1 MNYTEFVNA
10 VKEKLTQELNGG
22 VRVNIYTTKKN
33 NATERTGLIL
43 ETPGVNISPTIYLE
57 EFFELYEKG
66 KQMDWI
72 IEDLVELYEEIRQ
85 EKSWDY
91 ERMLSFEGV
100 KDRIIFRLIN
110 TEKNKELLLDVPHR
124 EFLDLS
130 LVFAVLVEADNDG
143 TAVMLIKDLH
153 MRQWKVTKEQLWNV
167 AKENTKRLL
176 PAECFGMNF
185 AVYELLS
192 RSTPGEHDRENLLR
206 RTWHIHEELELPEK
220 DKMYVLSNKLKN
232 YGAAC
237 IAYPYILDML
247 AGVLKEN
254 FYVLPSSVHEVI
266 IVPESSQ
273 IRQSE
278 LERMVREINETQ
290 VPEEEI
296 LSNHAYF
303 YYAHLDSYAELEKGD
318 PVKAGD
324 LLGYMGDSGYGEE
337 GTTGEFPVHLHLG
350 IYLKEGTEEIS
361 VNPYPVLRYAE
372 NARIKCVY
380 SR

>member
-10 VKEKLTQELNGG
+10 VKEKLTQELKGG
-22 VRVNIYTTKKN
+22 VRVNVYTTTKN

-110 TEKNKELLLDVPHR
+110 TEKNKELLLDVPHKK
-124 EFLDLS
+124 FLDLS

-153 MRQWKVTKEQLWNV
+153 MRQWKVTKEQLWNA

-192 RSTPGEHDRENLLR
+192 RSTQGEHDRENLLR

-303 YYAHLDSYAELEKGD
+303 YYAQEGKLQ
-318 PVKAGD
+318 
-324 LLGYMGDSGYGEE
+324 LGKEMCIDREE
-337 GTTGEFPVHLHLG
+337 NE
-350 IYLKEGTEEIS
+350 
-361 VNPYPVLRYAE
+361 
-372 NARIKCVY
+372 
-380 SR
+380 

>member
-1 MNYTEFVNA
+1 
-10 VKEKLTQELNGG
+10 
-22 VRVNIYTTKKN
+22 
-33 NATERTGLIL
+33 
-43 ETPGVNISPTIYLE
+43 
-57 EFFELYEKG
+57 
-66 KQMDWI
+66 
-72 IEDLVELYEEIRQ
+72 
-85 EKSWDY
+85 
-91 ERMLSFEGV
+91 
-100 KDRIIFRLIN
+100 
-110 TEKNKELLLDVPHR
+110 
-124 EFLDLS
+124 
-130 LVFAVLVEADNDG
+130 
-143 TAVMLIKDLH
+143 
-153 MRQWKVTKEQLWNV
+153 MRQWKVTKEQLWNA

-303 YYAHLDSYAELEKGD
+303 YYAQEGKLQ
-318 PVKAGD
+318 
-324 LLGYMGDSGYGEE
+324 LGREMCIDREE
-337 GTTGEFPVHLHLG
+337 NE
-350 IYLKEGTEEIS
+350 
-361 VNPYPVLRYAE
+361 
-372 NARIKCVY
+372 
-380 SR
+380 

>member
-22 VRVNIYTTKKN
+22 VRVNVYTTKKN

-57 EFFELYEKG
+57 EFFEH
-66 KQMDWI
+66 
-72 IEDLVELYEEIRQ
+72 LVELYEEIRQ

-206 RTWHIHEELELPEK
+206 RTWHPEK

-266 IVPESSQ
+266 IVPESSR

-303 YYAHLDSYAELEKGD
+303 YYAQEGKLQ
-318 PVKAGD
+318 
-324 LLGYMGDSGYGEE
+324 LG
-337 GTTGEFPVHLHLG
+337 
-350 IYLKEGTEEIS
+350 KEMCIDREDNE
-361 VNPYPVLRYAE
+361 
-372 NARIKCVY
+372 
-380 SR
+380 

>member
-10 VKEKLTQELNGG
+10 VKEKLTRELNGG
-22 VRVNIYTTKKN
+22 VRVNVYTTKKN

-110 TEKNKELLLDVPHR
+110 TEKNKELLLDVPHKK
-124 EFLDLS
+124 FLDLS

-153 MRQWKVTKEQLWNV
+153 MRQWKVTKEQLWNA

-176 PAECFGMNF
+176 PAEMFRNEFC
-185 AVYELLS
+185 
-192 RSTPGEHDRENLLR
+192 
-206 RTWHIHEELELPEK
+206 
-220 DKMYVLSNKLKN
+220 
-232 YGAAC
+232 
-237 IAYPYILDML
+237 
-247 AGVLKEN
+247 
-254 FYVLPSSVHEVI
+254 SV
-266 IVPESSQ
+266 
-273 IRQSE
+273 
-278 LERMVREINETQ
+278 
-290 VPEEEI
+290 
-296 LSNHAYF
+296 
-303 YYAHLDSYAELEKGD
+303 
-318 PVKAGD
+318 
-324 LLGYMGDSGYGEE
+324 
-337 GTTGEFPVHLHLG
+337 
-350 IYLKEGTEEIS
+350 
-361 VNPYPVLRYAE
+361 
-372 NARIKCVY
+372 
-380 SR
+380 

>member
-1 MNYTEFVNA
+1 MNYIEFVNA
-10 VKEKLTQELNGG
+10 VKEKLTQKLGGG
-22 VRVNIYTTKKN
+22 VKVSVYTTTKN

-43 ETPGVNISPTIYLE
+43 ETPWVNISPTIYLE
-57 EFFELYEKG
+57 EFYSLYGEGKKMEWIIDDLAELY
-66 KQMDWI
+66 
-72 IEDLVELYEEIRQ
+72 VEIRQ

-91 ERMLSFEGV
+91 EKMLSFEGV

-110 TEKNKELLLDVPHR
+110 TENNRELLQDVPHR
-124 EFLDLS
+124 EILDLS
-130 LVFAVLVEADNDG
+130 LVFAVLVEASRDG

-153 MRQWKVTKEQLWNV
+153 MRQWKVTKKQLWDA

-185 AVYELLS
+185 AMYELLS
-192 RSTPGEHDRENLLR
+192 RSRPGEHDRENLLR
-206 RTWHIHEELELPEK
+206 KNWHIQEEQEIPEK
-220 DKMYVLSNKLKN
+220 DKMYVLSNQLKN

-237 IAYPYILDML
+237 MVYPYVLDML
-247 AGVLKEN
+247 AEVLKEN

-273 IRQSE
+273 ICLSE

-303 YYAHLDSYAELEKGD
+303 YCA
-318 PVKAGD
+318 
-324 LLGYMGDSGYGEE
+324 EE
-337 GTTGEFPVHLHLG
+337 GKLQLGRVTGSEM
-350 IYLKEGTEEIS
+350 EGR
-361 VNPYPVLRYAE
+361 V
-372 NARIKCVY
+372 
-380 SR
+380 

>member
-10 VKEKLTQELNGG
+10 VKEKLTQELKGG
-22 VRVNIYTTKKN
+22 VRVNVYTTTKN

-110 TEKNKELLLDVPHR
+110 TEKNKDLLLDVPHKK
-124 EFLDLS
+124 FLDLS

-153 MRQWKVTKEQLWNV
+153 MRQWKVTKEQLWNA

-185 AVYELLS
+185 AVCELLS

-266 IVPESSQ
+266 IVPESSR

-303 YYAHLDSYAELEKGD
+303 YYAQEGKLQ
-318 PVKAGD
+318 
-324 LLGYMGDSGYGEE
+324 LG
-337 GTTGEFPVHLHLG
+337 
-350 IYLKEGTEEIS
+350 KEMCIDREDNE
-361 VNPYPVLRYAE
+361 
-372 NARIKCVY
+372 
-380 SR
+380 

>member
-10 VKEKLTQELNGG
+10 VKEKLTQELKGG
-22 VRVNIYTTKKN
+22 VRVNVYTTTKN

-91 ERMLSFEGV
+91 ERMLSFKGV

-110 TEKNKELLLDVPHR
+110 TEKNKDLLLDVPHKK
-124 EFLDLS
+124 FLDLS

-153 MRQWKVTKEQLWNV
+153 MRQWKVTKEQLWDA

-303 YYAHLDSYAELEKGD
+303 YYAQEGKLQ
-318 PVKAGD
+318 
-324 LLGYMGDSGYGEE
+324 LGKEMCIDREE
-337 GTTGEFPVHLHLG
+337 NE
-350 IYLKEGTEEIS
+350 
-361 VNPYPVLRYAE
+361 
-372 NARIKCVY
+372 
-380 SR
+380 

>member
-22 VRVNIYTTKKN
+22 VRVNVYTTKKN

-130 LVFAVLVEADNDG
+130 LVFAVLVEADN
-143 TAVMLIKDLH
+143 
-153 MRQWKVTKEQLWNV
+153 
-167 AKENTKRLL
+167 
-176 PAECFGMNF
+176 GMNF

-266 IVPESSQ
+266 IVPESSR

-303 YYAHLDSYAELEKGD
+303 YYAQEGKLQ
-318 PVKAGD
+318 
-324 LLGYMGDSGYGEE
+324 LG
-337 GTTGEFPVHLHLG
+337 
-350 IYLKEGTEEIS
+350 KEMCIDREDNE
-361 VNPYPVLRYAE
+361 
-372 NARIKCVY
+372 
-380 SR
+380 

>member
-22 VRVNIYTTKKN
+22 VRVNVYTTKKN

-167 AKENTKRLL
+167 EKENTKRRR
-176 PAECFGMNF
+176 PAECFGIKV

-206 RTWHIHEELELPEK
+206 RTWHIHEELERPEK

-303 YYAHLDSYAELEKGD
+303 YYAQEGKLQ
-318 PVKAGD
+318 
-324 LLGYMGDSGYGEE
+324 LG
-337 GTTGEFPVHLHLG
+337 
-350 IYLKEGTEEIS
+350 KEMCIDREDNE
-361 VNPYPVLRYAE
+361 
-372 NARIKCVY
+372 
-380 SR
+380 

>member
-10 VKEKLTQELNGG
+10 VKEKLTRELNGG
-22 VRVNIYTTKKN
+22 VRVNVYTTKKN

-110 TEKNKELLLDVPHR
+110 TEKNKELLLDVPHKK
-124 EFLDLS
+124 FLDLS

-143 TAVMLIKDLH
+143 TAVMLIKDLY
-153 MRQWKVTKEQLWNV
+153 MRQWKVTKEQLWNA

-303 YYAHLDSYAELEKGD
+303 YYAQEGKLQ
-318 PVKAGD
+318 
-324 LLGYMGDSGYGEE
+324 LGKEMCIDREE
-337 GTTGEFPVHLHLG
+337 NE
-350 IYLKEGTEEIS
+350 
-361 VNPYPVLRYAE
+361 
-372 NARIKCVY
+372 
-380 SR
+380 

>member
-1 MNYTEFVNA
+1 MSSLVPYVVEQTSRGE
-10 VKEKLTQELNGG
+10 
-22 VRVNIYTTKKN
+22 RSYDIYS
-33 NATERTGLIL
+33 RLL
-43 ETPGVNISPTIYLE
+43 
-57 EFFELYEKG
+57 
-66 KQMDWI
+66 
-72 IEDLVELYEEIRQ
+72 
-85 EKSWDY
+85 
-91 ERMLSFEGV
+91 

-110 TEKNKELLLDVPHR
+110 TEKNKDLLLDVPHKK
-124 EFLDLS
+124 FLDLS

-153 MRQWKVTKEQLWNV
+153 MRQWKVTKEQLWDA

-192 RSTPGEHDRENLLR
+192 RSTPGEHERENLLR

-303 YYAHLDSYAELEKGD
+303 YYAQEGKLQ
-318 PVKAGD
+318 
-324 LLGYMGDSGYGEE
+324 LGREMCIDREE
-337 GTTGEFPVHLHLG
+337 NE
-350 IYLKEGTEEIS
+350 
-361 VNPYPVLRYAE
+361 
-372 NARIKCVY
+372 
-380 SR
+380 

>member
-22 VRVNIYTTKKN
+22 VRVNVYTTKKN

-72 IEDLVELYEEIRQ
+72 IEDLVGGLYEEIRQ

-192 RSTPGEHDRENLLR
+192 RSTPGKHDRENLLR

-232 YGAAC
+232 YGGGLYCIPLYSGHAC
-237 IAYPYILDML
+237 RS
-247 AGVLKEN
+247 LKGK
-254 FYVLPSSVHEVI
+254 FLCSSKQC
-266 IVPESSQ
+266 P
-273 IRQSE
+273 
-278 LERMVREINETQ
+278 
-290 VPEEEI
+290 
-296 LSNHAYF
+296 
-303 YYAHLDSYAELEKGD
+303 
-318 PVKAGD
+318 
-324 LLGYMGDSGYGEE
+324 
-337 GTTGEFPVHLHLG
+337 
-350 IYLKEGTEEIS
+350 
-361 VNPYPVLRYAE
+361 
-372 NARIKCVY
+372 
-380 SR
+380 

>member
-1 MNYTEFVNA
+1 MNTRIEHDTMGEIAVPAEHHWGAQTQRSLENFKIGGQRQPQEIITAFAYLKEACALANA
-10 VKEKLTQELNGG
+10 DCGKLTAE
-22 VRVNIYTTKKN
+22 
-33 NATERTGLIL
+33 
-43 ETPGVNISPTIYLE
+43 P
-57 EFFELYEKG
+57 
-66 KQMDWI
+66 
-72 IEDLVELYEEIRQ
+72 
-85 EKSWDY
+85 
-91 ERMLSFEGV
+91 
-100 KDRIIFRLIN
+100 
-110 TEKNKELLLDVPHR
+110 
-124 EFLDLS
+124 
-130 LVFAVLVEADNDG
+130 
-143 TAVMLIKDLH
+143 DLH
-153 MRQWKVTKEQLWNV
+153 MRQWKVTKEQLWNA

-303 YYAHLDSYAELEKGD
+303 YYAQEGKLQ
-318 PVKAGD
+318 
-324 LLGYMGDSGYGEE
+324 LG
-337 GTTGEFPVHLHLG
+337 
-350 IYLKEGTEEIS
+350 KEMCIDREDNE
-361 VNPYPVLRYAE
+361 
-372 NARIKCVY
+372 
-380 SR
+380 

>member
-10 VKEKLTQELNGG
+10 VKEKLTRELNGG
-22 VRVNIYTTKKN
+22 VRVNVYTTKKN

-91 ERMLSFEGV
+91 EWMLSF
-100 KDRIIFRLIN
+100 
-110 TEKNKELLLDVPHR
+110 DVPHKK
-124 EFLDLS
+124 FLDLS

-153 MRQWKVTKEQLWNV
+153 MRQWKVTKEQLWNA

-303 YYAHLDSYAELEKGD
+303 YYAQEGKLQ
-318 PVKAGD
+318 
-324 LLGYMGDSGYGEE
+324 LGKEMCIDREE
-337 GTTGEFPVHLHLG
+337 NE
-350 IYLKEGTEEIS
+350 
-361 VNPYPVLRYAE
+361 
-372 NARIKCVY
+372 
-380 SR
+380 